1 MTRATIRR
9 IAGALALGA
18 VLLVSTGCG
27 EIARTGRSSGF
38 LIIESL
44 TAASG
49 ADPGTFSNTL
59 NSDVQT
65 IVEQSVGGVTVRVP
79 TIFNDLGR
87 AQLRL
92 EIKNPTSATG
102 PSPLSQVTIHRYRVE
117 FQRTDGRNRP
127 GVDVPFGFDGA
138 LTATVATA
146 GATVSFQL
154 VSHAMKLEPPLRSLI
169 WPESRG
175 PGGQIFIHTIATITF
190 YGRDQAGNEV
200 SVSGMISVNFGDFAD
215 PD

>member
-9 IAGALALGA
+9 IAGAATLGA
-18 VLLVSTGCG
+18 VLVASAGCG
-27 EIARTGRSSGF
+27 DLARTGRSSGF

-44 TAASG
+44 SAASG

-65 IVEQSVGGVTVRVP
+65 IVEQDIDGQTVRVP
-79 TIFNDLGR
+79 TIFNDFGQ
-87 AQLRL
+87 ASFRL
-92 EIKNPTSATG
+92 EIKDPTSVTG
-102 PSPLSQVTIHRYRVE
+102 PSTLSQITINRYRVE
-117 FQRTDGRNRP
+117 FQRTDGRNQP

-138 LTATVATA
+138 LTATVGTA
-146 GATVSFQL
+146 GATVGFQL

-169 WPESRG
+169 WPDGRG